1 MNENSDC
8 SGDRAGDAN
17 ICPRC
22 GAGFTCG
29 MQAGLPEC
37 WCASLPPLA
46 AIPDSKLG
54 CYCPDCLRSFLG
66 SHAEP

>member
-1 MNENSDC
+1 MTETNEPGREN
-8 SGDRAGDAN
+8 GAHGN
-17 ICPRC
+17 VCPRC
-22 GAGFTCG
+22 GVGFTCG

-66 SHAEP
+66 GHGEP